1 MLTRSLVCIL
11 NLTVFLL
18 PLSGTALPEHDEAV
32 LIGYF
37 GPNDPN
43 HPEGGDIWCAA
54 SLAIAQ
60 ANQAGGFD
68 GRPFRL
74 VTGWSENPWGSG
86 VKALTR
92 MAYQDR
98 VWAMIGGIDGPS
110 THLAEQVVA
119 KARLPLLS
127 GANADRTANLAN
139 VTWMFSSLPGHHL
152 QASALVDA
160 MAPRLKDDRFVLVS
174 AVDHDSHILTD
185 ELNKCFKKR
194 QLQPT
199 YHFEFRSNRSVYSEL
214 ATRILDAKVKAV
226 VLAAPMLDSAQLT
239 VDLRRRGFDGL
250 LFGGA
255 CLSRQG
261 YLKVAGDAAEGAIFP
276 LLYLSSQKAAPFEEA
291 FFERSGRQAN
301 DLAAHTYDTVNLL
314 IEAICQAGL
323 DRQRIRDHISNL
335 SPWQGVTGPIR
346 WDRQGSNSRPTRMGT
361 IKNGQV
367 TPL

>member
-1 MLTRSLVCIL
+1 MLTRNLICIL
-11 NLTVFLL
+11 LLTVPSLAE
-18 PLSGTALPEHDEAV
+18 SEKALPEHDEAV

-37 GPNDPN
+37 GPDDPN
-43 HPEGGDIWCAA
+43 HPKGGDLWCAA
-54 SLAIAQ
+54 SLAIEQ
-60 ANQAGGFD
+60 ANQAGGFR

-92 MAYQDR
+92 MAYQDE

-139 VTWMFSSLPGHHL
+139 VAWMFSSLPGHHL
-152 QASALVDA
+152 QASALADA
-160 MAPRLKDDRFVLVS
+160 MTPRLKDQRFVLVS

-185 ELNKCFKKR
+185 ELKKCFKRK
-194 QLQPT
+194 QLHPT
-199 YHFEFRSNRSVYSEL
+199 YHYEIKPGQTDPSALVN
-214 ATRILDAKVKAV
+214 RILRADAKAL
-226 VLAAPMLDSAQLT
+226 VLAAPVLDSAQLT
-239 VDLRRRGFDGL
+239 VTLREQGFDGL

-261 YLKVAGDAAEGAIFP
+261 FLKIAGEAAEGAVFP
-276 LLYLSSQKAAPFEEA
+276 LLYVSSQKTAPFERA
-291 FFERSGRQAN
+291 FLERFGRRTH
-301 DLAAHTYDTVNLL
+301 DLSAHTFDTVTLL
-314 IEAICQAGL
+314 IEAIRQAGL
-323 DRQRIRDHISNL
+323 DRQRIRDTVSRL

-346 WDRQGSNSRPTRMGT
+346 WDRQGSNSRPACMGT
-361 IKNGQV
+361 IRNGQV